1 VLGLS
6 RKLCGKTR
14 HPEHARRW
22 ALGLGAAAVLA
33 LLMFWLRSRGA
44 EAPVRHHVSGA
55 QHPAPGPSETLHNRA
70 VLPPARESPPRA
82 TSAPVIDEIVVE
94 KPELC
99 AGEETLVS
107 VRAHTPDASD
117 AELHYLIGTGTGQS
131 VPLRAWLDEQGQP
144 PPFQV
149 TVFGKGN
156 VATSVPVPA
165 LRVRP
170 CRVGTFVV
178 LTHRSLPNRWGGF
191 ELHAQLREPPG
202 GPASAPASPR
212 RYDWSF
218 GDGTRDET
226 SSSAVTHSY
235 EDRPQQALYSQFLV
249 RVDVTTRDGR
259 TLVARD
265 ALQLPNPAYEAWTR
279 KGIVSL
285 LVALDPPFPVLSAS
299 GRVEQGVRLRH
310 YRPDAV
316 EIESV
321 KAVRYYADGAGESP
335 PQTVDV
341 RALLGTSHIPPGNG
355 VALQVVLDAR
365 AEPDVLSVS
374 YYLKGTSAE
383 GRPVV
388 GSFSVMR
395 PPPKPTAGNST
406 PVSDPR
412 LLARIQRARER
423 LGKDVVS
430 SEDLARLQ
438 RQGELEDW

>member
-6 RKLCGKTR
+6 RKSCRDTSQ
-14 HPEHARRW
+14 HEPARRW
-22 ALGLGAAAVLA
+22 ALALGAAAVLA
-33 LLMFWLRSRGA
+33 LLLIWLRSRGA
-44 EAPVRHHVSGA
+44 DAPMSQHAPSA
-55 QHPAPGPSETLHNRA
+55 QRPAPSPRA
-70 VLPPARESPPRA
+70 AARSLPVLPPARPSPTPA
-82 TSAPVIDEIVVE
+82 TNAPVVDEIVVE

-99 AGEETLVS
+99 AGEETLVT

-117 AELHYLIGTGTGQS
+117 AELHYLVGTSTGQS

-144 PPFQV
+144 PQFQV

-178 LTHRSLPNRWGGF
+178 LTHRSLPNRWGTF
-191 ELHAQLREPPG
+191 ELRAQLREPPG
-202 GPASAPASPR
+202 GPASAPSSPR
-212 RYDWSF
+212 RYFWSF
-218 GDGTRDET
+218 GDGTRAET
-226 SSSAVTHSY
+226 RSSEVTHSY
-235 EDRPQQALYSQFLV
+235 EERAQQALYSQFLV
-249 RVDVTTRDGR
+249 RVDVSTRDGR

-285 LVALDPPFPVLSAS
+285 LVGLDPPFPVLTAS
-299 GRVEQGVRLRH
+299 GRIEQGVRLRH

-316 EIESV
+316 EIDSV
-321 KAVRYYADGAGESP
+321 KAVRYYANGAGESP
-335 PQTVDV
+335 PQPVDV
-341 RALLGTSHIPPGNG
+341 RALLGTSHIPPGSG

-406 PVSDPR
+406 PVTDPR

-438 RQGELEDW
+438 EQGELEGW